1 MRKAL
6 RISVQS
12 ALISFYLYEKIAK
25 SLCRIGNDA
34 AWEYFCGLKFNECN

>member
-1 MRKAL
+1 MRKAA

-25 SLCRIGNDA
+25 SLCCIANDVGGSIFA
-34 AWEYFCGLKFNECN
+34 G